1 MGATS
6 VLFCS
11 MERYTN
17 RELSWLDFNE
27 RVLAIVEDSTVP
39 LLERAKF
46 AAIFSTNLDEFFQV
60 RVAGLMEQVAAGV
73 THTPPD
79 GMTPTA
85 QLEAVRDRAGELL
98 DRLTQVVYHKLL
110 PELAS
115 EQVVV
120 ADYDSLNGPDVTWL
134 DEEFRTKV
142 FPVLTPLAVDPA
154 HPFPYISSL
163 SLSLAVNIRD
173 PHDGSTRFAR
183 VKVPSSLDRFVRLPD
198 GIRLV
203 PIEQVIAAHLTDLF
217 GGMEVV
223 GHYVFRVTRNA
234 DLDLEDSEADDLLE
248 AISIELSRRRFGRV
262 VRLEVEADISQSS
275 LDLLVRQ
282 LQVDPRDIY
291 NLPSPLDLTGF
302 WSLSG
307 LDRPDLK
314 WEYWPGITQPAL
326 AHVDGSPPNL
336 FDVIAERDILV
347 HHPYDSFASSVEEFI
362 SQAARDPAVL
372 AIKQCLYRTADDS
385 SIARDLI
392 TAAERGKQVV
402 AMIELKARF
411 DEERNIEWARK
422 LETAGVHVVYG
433 LVGLKT
439 HAKVS
444 LVVRQEGDS
453 IRRYAHVGT
462 GNYNGATARIYE
474 DIGLFTS
481 DEAITE
487 DLGDLFNFL
496 TGYSRQVDYRKLAV
510 SPYSAR
516 ATVTDLIRNEAAAP
530 DGHIVMK
537 LNSLVDADIIDELYA
552 ASQAGTRI
560 ELIVRGICCLRP
572 QVPGLS
578 ENITVRSIV
587 GRYLEHSRLL
597 RFGSEQRGYEF
608 WFGSADMM
616 PRNLDRRVEALAPV
630 EDSLLKARVQEIID
644 VNLADDTLAWTLN
657 SDGSYTKLTGD
668 TSGTHSE
675 LREQAL
681 ARSIEDRS

>member
-1 MGATS
+1 
-6 VLFCS
+6 

-27 RVLAIVEDSTVP
+27 RVLAIVEDPAVP

-73 THTPPD
+73 THAPPD
-79 GMTPTA
+79 GMSPTA

-98 DRLTQVVYHKLL
+98 GRLSQVVQDKLL

-115 EQVVV
+115 EGVVI
-120 ADYDSLNGPDVTWL
+120 ADYRALNEQDIAWL
-134 DEEFRTKV
+134 DEEFRSKV

-173 PHDGSTRFAR
+173 PHDGSMRFAR

-198 GIRLV
+198 GVRLV
-203 PIEQVIAAHLTDLF
+203 PIEQVIAAHLGDLF
-217 GGMEVV
+217 GGMEVA

-282 LQVDPRDIY
+282 LQVDPHDIY
-291 NLPSPLDLTGF
+291 TLPSPLDLTGF
-302 WSLSG
+302 WSLYG

-326 AHVDGSPPNL
+326 AHVDGSQPNL

-347 HHPYDSFASSVEEFI
+347 HHPYDAFASSVEEFI
-362 SQAARDPAVL
+362 SQAARDPSVL

-453 IRRYAHVGT
+453 IRRYAHIGT

-481 DEAITE
+481 NEEMTE

-496 TGYSRQVDYRKLAV
+496 TGYSRQIDYRKLAV

-516 ATVTDLIRNEAAAP
+516 ERVTDLIRAEAAAP
-530 DGHIVMK
+530 DGHIIMK

-560 ELIVRGICCLRP
+560 DLIVRGICCLRP

-578 ENITVRSIV
+578 DNIAVRSIV

-597 RFGSEQRGYEF
+597 RFGSESRGYQF

-630 EDSLLKARVQEIID
+630 EYPPLRARLQEIIE

-657 SDGSYTKLTGD
+657 SDGNYEKLTGGNR
-668 TSGTHSE
+668 GTHTE
-675 LREQAL
+675 LRERAL
-681 ARSIEDRS
+681 ARSVEDRS